1 MQKKMGKLIMRWE
14 KMISNQNPIAGF
26 RKLIKQ
32 VKGIEKVDEWKIY
45 IAVAF
50 LSMVISLL
58 FILYRSFIDDTV
70 VSVNKNQ
77 HITLALK
84 TVIKKPAAIMQ
95 SKSVAT
101 EKINQPVQ
109 AVEES
114 KPSMQS
120 GEWYYDELHK
130 DWRYRK

>member
-1 MQKKMGKLIMRWE
+1 
-14 KMISNQNPIAGF
+14 MISNQNPMAGF

-58 FILYRSFIDDTV
+58 FFLYRSYIDEKV

-77 HITLALK
+77 HITLSLK
-84 TVIKKPAAIMQ
+84 TEMKKTAAEVQ
-95 SKSVAT
+95 SKNTAT
-101 EKINQPVQ
+101 EENNQLLQQ
-109 AVEES
+109 AEES
-114 KPSMQS
+114 KPNVQS